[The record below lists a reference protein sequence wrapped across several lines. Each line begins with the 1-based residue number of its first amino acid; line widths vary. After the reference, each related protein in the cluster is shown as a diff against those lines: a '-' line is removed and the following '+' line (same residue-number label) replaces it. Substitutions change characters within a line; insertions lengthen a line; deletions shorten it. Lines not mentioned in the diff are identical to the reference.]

1 MTGRS
6 QPRPV
11 VAMHRNGEWIMPK
24 SHVDLTVMLVSH
36 DAFRRDLRRLEKAA
50 ARRHGD
56 DPLARRRVETGW
68 QIFKTQLRFHHEGED
83 RDLWPR
89 MAKGMAHRPHVLA
102 VLRELEAEHGLIDP
116 LLARVDAV
124 LADRTTPTG
133 QVEKA
138 VAELATCL
146 EGHLEHEER
155 DGLPHVQE
163 ALTEK
168 EWKAFTAD
176 QREHL
181 GLTGAAELFP
191 WLLDDA
197 SEANLRRVTSFM
209 PMPMRM
215 AMKKLWAPA
224 YRARET
230 WTDRAPGSATT

>member
-1 MTGRS
+1 MSG
-6 QPRPV
+6 
-11 VAMHRNGEWIMPK
+11 

-50 ARRHGD
+50 ARPHGD
-56 DPLARRRVETGW
+56 DPLARKRVETGW
-68 QIFKTQLRFHHEGED
+68 QIFKTQLHFHHEGED

-89 MAKGMAHRPHVLA
+89 MAKGLAHRPQILA
-102 VLRELEAEHGLIDP
+102 TLRELEAEHSLIDP
-116 LLARVDAV
+116 LLAQVDAV
-124 LADRTTPTG
+124 LGDPRTPAG

-146 EGHLEHEER
+146 ADHLEHEEK
-155 DGLPHVQE
+155 DGLPYVQE
-163 ALTEK
+163 ALTDK

-181 GLTGAAELFP
+181 GLSGAAELFP
-191 WLLDDA
+191 WLLDEA
-197 SEANLRRVTSFM
+197 SEENLRRVTSFM

-230 WTDRAPGSATT
+230 WTG